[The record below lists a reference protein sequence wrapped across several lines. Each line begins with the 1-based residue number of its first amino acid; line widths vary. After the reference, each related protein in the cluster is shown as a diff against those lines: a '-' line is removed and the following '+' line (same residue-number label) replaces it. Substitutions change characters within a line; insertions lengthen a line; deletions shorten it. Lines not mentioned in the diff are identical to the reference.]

1 MLFMN
6 SSIKEKAKFN
16 LYNLNPEK
24 TVGKCFVPALFVHG
38 KNDNFVLPH
47 HSVTLTKK
55 YAGAC

>member
-1 MLFMN
+1 MN

-24 TVGKCFVPALFVHG
+24 PVGKCFVPALFVHG